1 MINLFIAKVQL
12 PKKLRRYDSD
22 SGFTQPD
29 QFPTCQIA
37 ATPAERNPAPTKI
50 LHREGNTTRSVR
62 LRDPATKH
70 TPETGSPPTES
81 LAAAAMVSSNGTPE
95 QARWN
100 QIEYLEG
107 SSIHW
112 LSFVEL

>member
-1 MINLFIAKVQL
+1 MMFT
-12 PKKLRRYDSD
+12 LRGS
-22 SGFTQPD
+22 D
-29 QFPTCQIA
+29 QFPTCQMA

-50 LHREGNTTRSVR
+50 LHSKGNTTRRTR

-81 LAAAAMVSSNGTPE
+81 LAAAATVSSRGTPQ

-100 QIEYLEG
+100 QMKYLE
-107 SSIHW
+107 
-112 LSFVEL
+112 